1 MKKKIL
7 AVAAAVVLLAACF
20 FIYRIWNARKAAS
33 SAVEAYNAAAQEYN
47 DAISPYNEAAAGIAD
62 ENTKLQTALDS
73 ADAVLKKGGEAYE
86 PDTQKKLE
94 KAVKKARKSLTEAPV
109 LIDPF
114 EIRTVPAVF
123 STKELALLQDEA
135 ETARE
140 MAEDAKGKIP
150 AVPEVPDF
158 SEEIN
163 EVGTAQKNYENSIR
177 MLANITKPSDRFVK
191 ERLERIKTV
200 IQAEAVTPENDP
212 NGLLGKKDGY
222 IGCVYFLDESV
233 DQSLLPKEAFSKK
246 EKKEKKDTAD
256 EAMSADTAATVSE
269 AASADTAGTEAEA
282 ASSDRAGT
290 EAEAASADTAG
301 TEAEASSADTAGTE
315 TEAEASSADTAGT
328 EAEAASSDRA
338 GTETEAEESSA
349 DTAAAAAEAV
359 PAARE
364 NGADV
369 VMIGTAGGGAVEVFA
384 SREEAEK
391 RAEYISFFE
400 GSVMDAGSCTVE
412 GTCLIRTS
420 KYLSGDQQE
429 KLTKKIRE
437 ALLAVDD

>member
-94 KAVKKARKSLTEAPV
+94 KAVKKARKSLMEAPV

-191 ERLERIKTV
+191 ERLGRIKTV

-269 AASADTAGTEAEA
+269 AT
-282 ASSDRAGT
+282 
-290 EAEAASADTAG
+290 
-301 TEAEASSADTAGTE
+301 
-315 TEAEASSADTAGT
+315 SADTAGT

-338 GTETEAEESSA
+338 GTETEAEASSA

-369 VMIGTAGGGAVEVFA
+369 VMIGTAGGGAVEVFS

-391 RAEYISFFE
+391 RAEYISFFQ

>member
-94 KAVKKARKSLTEAPV
+94 KAVEKARKSLTEAPV

-191 ERLERIKTV
+191 ERLGRIKTV

-269 AASADTAGTEAEA
+269 AT
-282 ASSDRAGT
+282 
-290 EAEAASADTAG
+290 
-301 TEAEASSADTAGTE
+301 
-315 TEAEASSADTAGT
+315 SADTAGT

-338 GTETEAEESSA
+338 GTETEAEASSA
-349 DTAAAAAEAV
+349 DTAAAAAEAA
-359 PAARE
+359 PAERE
-364 NGADV
+364 GAADV
-369 VMIGTAGGGAVEVFA
+369 VMIGTAGGGAVEVFS

-391 RAEYISFFE
+391 RAEYISFFQ

>member
-123 STKELALLQDEA
+123 STKELALLQHEA

-163 EVGTAQKNYENSIR
+163 EVGAAQKNYENSIR

-191 ERLERIKTV
+191 ERLKRVKTV

-269 AASADTAGTEAEA
+269 A
-282 ASSDRAGT
+282 
-290 EAEAASADTAG
+290 
-301 TEAEASSADTAGTE
+301 
-315 TEAEASSADTAGT
+315 SSADTAGT
-328 EAEAASSDRA
+328 EAEA
-338 GTETEAEESSA
+338 SSA

-369 VMIGTAGGGAVEVFA
+369 VMIGTAGGGAVEVFS

-391 RAEYISFFE
+391 RAEYISFFQ

>member
-94 KAVKKARKSLTEAPV
+94 KAVKKARKSLMEAPV

-191 ERLERIKTV
+191 ERLGRIKTV

-246 EKKEKKDTAD
+246 EKKEKKEKKDTAD

-269 AASADTAGTEAEA
+269 ATSADT
-282 ASSDRAGT
+282 AGT

-301 TEAEASSADTAGTE
+301 TE
-315 TEAEASSADTAGT
+315 TEAEA
-328 EAEAASSDRA
+328 
-338 GTETEAEESSA
+338 SSA

>member
-191 ERLERIKTV
+191 ERLGRIKTV

-256 EAMSADTAATVSE
+256 EAMSADTA
-269 AASADTAGTEAEA
+269 GTEAQ
-282 ASSDRAGT
+282 
-290 EAEAASADTAG
+290 
-301 TEAEASSADTAGTE
+301 
-315 TEAEASSADTAGT
+315 ASSADTAGT

-338 GTETEAEESSA
+338 GTETEAEASSV

-364 NGADV
+364 GAADV

-429 KLTKKIRE
+429 KLTKKIRD
-437 ALLAVDD
+437 ALLAVED

>member
-7 AVAAAVVLLAACF
+7 AVAAAMVLLAACF

-163 EVGTAQKNYENSIR
+163 EVGAAQKNYENSIR

-191 ERLERIKTV
+191 ERLGRIKTV

-269 AASADTAGTEAEA
+269 ATSADTAGTEAEA

-290 EAEAASADTAG
+290 EAQAASADTAG
-301 TEAEASSADTAGTE
+301 TQAQAASADMAGTQAQA
-315 TEAEASSADTAGT
+315 TSADTAGT

-338 GTETEAEESSA
+338 GTETEAEASSA

-364 NGADV
+364 GAADV

>member
-94 KAVKKARKSLTEAPV
+94 KAVEKARKSLTEAPV

-150 AVPEVPDF
+150 ALPEVPDF

-177 MLANITKPSDRFVK
+177 MLANITKPSDQFVK
-191 ERLERIKTV
+191 ERLGRIKTV

-269 AASADTAGTEAEA
+269 A
-282 ASSDRAGT
+282 
-290 EAEAASADTAG
+290 
-301 TEAEASSADTAGTE
+301 
-315 TEAEASSADTAGT
+315 
-328 EAEAASSDRA
+328 
-338 GTETEAEESSA
+338 SSA
-349 DTAAAAAEAV
+349 DTAATAAEAV

-364 NGADV
+364 GAADV

>member
-191 ERLERIKTV
+191 ERLGRIKTV

-269 AASADTAGTEAEA
+269 AT
-282 ASSDRAGT
+282 
-290 EAEAASADTAG
+290 SADTAG

-315 TEAEASSADTAGT
+315 AEAASADTAGTQAQAASADTAGRQAQASSADTAGT

-338 GTETEAEESSA
+338 GTETEAEASSA

-364 NGADV
+364 GTADV

-391 RAEYISFFE
+391 RAEYISFFQ

>member
-191 ERLERIKTV
+191 ERLGRIKTV

-246 EKKEKKDTAD
+246 EKKDTAD
-256 EAMSADTAATVSE
+256 EA
-269 AASADTAGTEAEA
+269 
-282 ASSDRAGT
+282 ASSDVAGT

-301 TEAEASSADTAGTE
+301 TEAEV
-315 TEAEASSADTAGT
+315 
-328 EAEAASSDRA
+328 ASSDRA
-338 GTETEAEESSA
+338 GTETEAEASSA

>member
-94 KAVKKARKSLTEAPV
+94 KAVEKARKSLTEAPV

-191 ERLERIKTV
+191 ERLGRIKTV

-269 AASADTAGTEAEA
+269 AT
-282 ASSDRAGT
+282 
-290 EAEAASADTAG
+290 
-301 TEAEASSADTAGTE
+301 
-315 TEAEASSADTAGT
+315 SADTAGT

-338 GTETEAEESSA
+338 GTETEAEASSA
-349 DTAAAAAEAV
+349 DTAAAAAEAA

-364 NGADV
+364 GTADV
-369 VMIGTAGGGAVEVFA
+369 VMIGTAGGGAVEVFS

-391 RAEYISFFE
+391 RAEYISFFQ

>member
-191 ERLERIKTV
+191 ERLKRVKTV

-269 AASADTAGTEAEA
+269 AT
-282 ASSDRAGT
+282 
-290 EAEAASADTAG
+290 
-301 TEAEASSADTAGTE
+301 
-315 TEAEASSADTAGT
+315 SADTAGT

-338 GTETEAEESSA
+338 GTETEAEASSA

>member
-123 STKELALLQDEA
+123 STKELALLQHEA

-163 EVGTAQKNYENSIR
+163 EVGAAQKNYENSIR

-191 ERLERIKTV
+191 ERLKRVKTV

-269 AASADTAGTEAEA
+269 AS
-282 ASSDRAGT
+282 
-290 EAEAASADTAG
+290 SADTAG
-301 TEAEASSADTAGTE
+301 TEAEASSADTA
-315 TEAEASSADTAGT
+315 
-328 EAEAASSDRA
+328 
-338 GTETEAEESSA
+338 
-349 DTAAAAAEAV
+349 AAAAEAV
-359 PAARE
+359 PAERE
-364 NGADV
+364 GAADV
-369 VMIGTAGGGAVEVFA
+369 VMIGTAGGGAVEVFS

>member
-94 KAVKKARKSLTEAPV
+94 KAVEKARKSLTEAPV

-191 ERLERIKTV
+191 ERLGRIKTV

-269 AASADTAGTEAEA
+269 AT
-282 ASSDRAGT
+282 
-290 EAEAASADTAG
+290 
-301 TEAEASSADTAGTE
+301 
-315 TEAEASSADTAGT
+315 SADTAGT

-338 GTETEAEESSA
+338 GTETEAEASSA

-369 VMIGTAGGGAVEVFA
+369 VMIGTAGGGAVEVFS

-391 RAEYISFFE
+391 RAEYISFFQ

>member
-7 AVAAAVVLLAACF
+7 AVAAAMVLLAACF

-163 EVGTAQKNYENSIR
+163 EVGAAQKNYENSIR

-191 ERLERIKTV
+191 ERLGRIKTV

-233 DQSLLPKEAFSKK
+233 DQSLLPTEAFSKK

-269 AASADTAGTEAEA
+269 AT
-282 ASSDRAGT
+282 
-290 EAEAASADTAG
+290 
-301 TEAEASSADTAGTE
+301 
-315 TEAEASSADTAGT
+315 SADTAGT

-338 GTETEAEESSA
+338 GTETEAEASSA

-364 NGADV
+364 GAADV

>member
-191 ERLERIKTV
+191 ERLGRIKTV

-269 AASADTAGTEAEA
+269 A
-282 ASSDRAGT
+282 
-290 EAEAASADTAG
+290 
-301 TEAEASSADTAGTE
+301 SSADTAGTE
-315 TEAEASSADTAGT
+315 TEAEASSADTA
-328 EAEAASSDRA
+328 
-338 GTETEAEESSA
+338 
-349 DTAAAAAEAV
+349 AAAAEAV

-364 NGADV
+364 GTADV

>member
-269 AASADTAGTEAEA
+269 ATSADTAGTEAEA
-282 ASSDRAGT
+282 A
-290 EAEAASADTAG
+290 
-301 TEAEASSADTAGTE
+301 SADTAGTE
-315 TEAEASSADTAGT
+315 TEAEASSADTA
-328 EAEAASSDRA
+328 
-338 GTETEAEESSA
+338 
-349 DTAAAAAEAV
+349 AAAAEAV
-359 PAARE
+359 PAERE
-364 NGADV
+364 GAADV
-369 VMIGTAGGGAVEVFA
+369 VMIGTAGGGAVEVFS

-391 RAEYISFFE
+391 RAEYISFFQ

>member
-123 STKELALLQDEA
+123 STKELALLQHEA

-163 EVGTAQKNYENSIR
+163 EVGAAQKNYENSIR

-191 ERLERIKTV
+191 ERLKRVKTV

-233 DQSLLPKEAFSKK
+233 DQSLLPKEK
-246 EKKEKKDTAD
+246 
-256 EAMSADTAATVSE
+256 
-269 AASADTAGTEAEA
+269 
-282 ASSDRAGT
+282 
-290 EAEAASADTAG
+290 
-301 TEAEASSADTAGTE
+301 
-315 TEAEASSADTAGT
+315 
-328 EAEAASSDRA
+328 
-338 GTETEAEESSA
+338 
-349 DTAAAAAEAV
+349 
-359 PAARE
+359 
-364 NGADV
+364 
-369 VMIGTAGGGAVEVFA
+369 
-384 SREEAEK
+384 
-391 RAEYISFFE
+391 
-400 GSVMDAGSCTVE
+400 
-412 GTCLIRTS
+412 
-420 KYLSGDQQE
+420 
-429 KLTKKIRE
+429 
-437 ALLAVDD
+437 

>member
-94 KAVKKARKSLTEAPV
+94 KAVEKARKSLTEAPV

-191 ERLERIKTV
+191 ERLGRIKTV

-233 DQSLLPKEAFSKK
+233 DQSLLPTEAFSKK

-269 AASADTAGTEAEA
+269 ATSADTAGTEAEA

-290 EAEAASADTAG
+290 EAQAASADTAG
-301 TEAEASSADTAGTE
+301 TQAQAASADMAGTQAQA
-315 TEAEASSADTAGT
+315 TSADTAGT

-338 GTETEAEESSA
+338 GTETEAEASSA

-364 NGADV
+364 GAADV

>member
-191 ERLERIKTV
+191 ERLGRIKTV

-246 EKKEKKDTAD
+246 EKKEKKEKKDTAD

-269 AASADTAGTEAEA
+269 AT
-282 ASSDRAGT
+282 
-290 EAEAASADTAG
+290 
-301 TEAEASSADTAGTE
+301 
-315 TEAEASSADTAGT
+315 SADTAGT

-338 GTETEAEESSA
+338 GTETEAEASSA

-369 VMIGTAGGGAVEVFA
+369 VMIGTAGGGAVEVFS

>member
-191 ERLERIKTV
+191 ERLGRIKTV

-269 AASADTAGTEAEA
+269 AS
-282 ASSDRAGT
+282 
-290 EAEAASADTAG
+290 SADTAG
-301 TEAEASSADTAGTE
+301 TEAEASSADTA
-315 TEAEASSADTAGT
+315 
-328 EAEAASSDRA
+328 
-338 GTETEAEESSA
+338 
-349 DTAAAAAEAV
+349 AAAAEAV
-359 PAARE
+359 PAERE
-364 NGADV
+364 GAADV
-369 VMIGTAGGGAVEVFA
+369 VMIGTAGGGAVEVFS

-391 RAEYISFFE
+391 RAEYISFFQ

>member
-191 ERLERIKTV
+191 ERLGRIKTV

-269 AASADTAGTEAEA
+269 A
-282 ASSDRAGT
+282 
-290 EAEAASADTAG
+290 
-301 TEAEASSADTAGTE
+301 
-315 TEAEASSADTAGT
+315 SSADTAGT
-328 EAEAASSDRA
+328 EAEA
-338 GTETEAEESSA
+338 SSA

>member
-94 KAVKKARKSLTEAPV
+94 KAVKKARKSLMEAPV

-191 ERLERIKTV
+191 ERLGRIKTV

-269 AASADTAGTEAEA
+269 ATSADTAGTEAEA
-282 ASSDRAGT
+282 A
-290 EAEAASADTAG
+290 
-301 TEAEASSADTAGTE
+301 SADTAGTE
-315 TEAEASSADTAGT
+315 TEAEASSADTA
-328 EAEAASSDRA
+328 
-338 GTETEAEESSA
+338 
-349 DTAAAAAEAV
+349 AAAAEAV
-359 PAARE
+359 PAERE
-364 NGADV
+364 GAADV
-369 VMIGTAGGGAVEVFA
+369 VMIGTAGGGAVEVFS

-391 RAEYISFFE
+391 RAEYISFFQ

>member
-94 KAVKKARKSLTEAPV
+94 KAVEKARKSLTEAPV

-269 AASADTAGTEAEA
+269 ATSADTAGTEAEA

-290 EAEAASADTAG
+290 QAQAASADMAG
-301 TEAEASSADTAGTE
+301 TQAQ
-315 TEAEASSADTAGT
+315 ASSADTAGT

-338 GTETEAEESSA
+338 GTETEAEASSA

-364 NGADV
+364 GAADV
-369 VMIGTAGGGAVEVFA
+369 VMIGTAGGGAVEVFS

-391 RAEYISFFE
+391 RAEYISFFQ

>member
-163 EVGTAQKNYENSIR
+163 EVGAAQKNYENSIR

-191 ERLERIKTV
+191 ERLGRIKTV

-269 AASADTAGTEAEA
+269 AT
-282 ASSDRAGT
+282 
-290 EAEAASADTAG
+290 
-301 TEAEASSADTAGTE
+301 
-315 TEAEASSADTAGT
+315 SADTAGT

-338 GTETEAEESSA
+338 GTETEAEASSA

>member
-191 ERLERIKTV
+191 ERLGRIKTV

-269 AASADTAGTEAEA
+269 ATSADTAGTEAEA

-290 EAEAASADTAG
+290 EAQAASADTAG
-301 TEAEASSADTAGTE
+301 TQAQAT
-315 TEAEASSADTAGT
+315 SADTAGT

-338 GTETEAEESSA
+338 GTETEAEASSA

-364 NGADV
+364 GAADV

>member
-1 MKKKIL
+1 M
-7 AVAAAVVLLAACF
+7 
-20 FIYRIWNARKAAS
+20 
-33 SAVEAYNAAAQEYN
+33 
-47 DAISPYNEAAAGIAD
+47 
-62 ENTKLQTALDS
+62 
-73 ADAVLKKGGEAYE
+73 
-86 PDTQKKLE
+86 
-94 KAVKKARKSLTEAPV
+94 

-191 ERLERIKTV
+191 ERLGRIKTV

-246 EKKEKKDTAD
+246 EKKDTAD
-256 EAMSADTAATVSE
+256 EAASSDRAGTQAE

-282 ASSDRAGT
+282 AS
-290 EAEAASADTAG
+290 ADTAG
-301 TEAEASSADTAGTE
+301 TETEAEASSADTAGTE
-315 TEAEASSADTAGT
+315 TEAEASSADTA
-328 EAEAASSDRA
+328 
-338 GTETEAEESSA
+338 
-349 DTAAAAAEAV
+349 AAAAEAV

-364 NGADV
+364 GAADV
-369 VMIGTAGGGAVEVFA
+369 VIIGTAGGGAVEVFA

>member
-163 EVGTAQKNYENSIR
+163 EVGAAQKKYENSIR

-191 ERLERIKTV
+191 ERLKRVKTV

-212 NGLLGKKDGY
+212 NGLLGKKAGY
-222 IGCVYFLDESV
+222 IGCVFFLDESV

-269 AASADTAGTEAEA
+269 A
-282 ASSDRAGT
+282 
-290 EAEAASADTAG
+290 
-301 TEAEASSADTAGTE
+301 SSADTAGTE
-315 TEAEASSADTAGT
+315 TEAEASSADTA
-328 EAEAASSDRA
+328 
-338 GTETEAEESSA
+338 
-349 DTAAAAAEAV
+349 AAAAEAV

-364 NGADV
+364 GTADV

>member
-191 ERLERIKTV
+191 ERLGRIKTV

-269 AASADTAGTEAEA
+269 AT
-282 ASSDRAGT
+282 
-290 EAEAASADTAG
+290 
-301 TEAEASSADTAGTE
+301 SADTAGTE
-315 TEAEASSADTAGT
+315 TEAEA
-328 EAEAASSDRA
+328 
-338 GTETEAEESSA
+338 SSA

>member
-191 ERLERIKTV
+191 ERLGRIKTV

-246 EKKEKKDTAD
+246 EKKEKKEKKDTAD

-269 AASADTAGTEAEA
+269 AT
-282 ASSDRAGT
+282 
-290 EAEAASADTAG
+290 
-301 TEAEASSADTAGTE
+301 
-315 TEAEASSADTAGT
+315 SADTAGT

-338 GTETEAEESSA
+338 GTETEAEASSA

-364 NGADV
+364 GAADV

>member
-191 ERLERIKTV
+191 ERLGRIKTV

-269 AASADTAGTEAEA
+269 AT
-282 ASSDRAGT
+282 
-290 EAEAASADTAG
+290 
-301 TEAEASSADTAGTE
+301 
-315 TEAEASSADTAGT
+315 SADTAGT

-338 GTETEAEESSA
+338 GTETEAEASSA

-364 NGADV
+364 GTADV

>member
-191 ERLERIKTV
+191 ERLGRIKTV

-269 AASADTAGTEAEA
+269 AT
-282 ASSDRAGT
+282 
-290 EAEAASADTAG
+290 
-301 TEAEASSADTAGTE
+301 
-315 TEAEASSADTAGT
+315 SADTAGT

-338 GTETEAEESSA
+338 GTETEAEASSA
-349 DTAAAAAEAV
+349 DTAAAAAEAA

>member
-191 ERLERIKTV
+191 ERLKRVKTV

-269 AASADTAGTEAEA
+269 AT
-282 ASSDRAGT
+282 
-290 EAEAASADTAG
+290 
-301 TEAEASSADTAGTE
+301 
-315 TEAEASSADTAGT
+315 SADTAGT

-338 GTETEAEESSA
+338 GTETEAEASSA

-359 PAARE
+359 PAERE
-364 NGADV
+364 GAADV
-369 VMIGTAGGGAVEVFA
+369 VMIGTAGGGAVEVFS

-391 RAEYISFFE
+391 RAEYISFFQ

>member
-94 KAVKKARKSLTEAPV
+94 KAVKKARKSLMEAPV

-191 ERLERIKTV
+191 ERLGRIKTV

-269 AASADTAGTEAEA
+269 AT
-282 ASSDRAGT
+282 
-290 EAEAASADTAG
+290 
-301 TEAEASSADTAGTE
+301 
-315 TEAEASSADTAGT
+315 SADTAGT

-338 GTETEAEESSA
+338 GTETEAEASSA

-364 NGADV
+364 GTADV

>member
-94 KAVKKARKSLTEAPV
+94 KAVKKARKSLMEAPV

-191 ERLERIKTV
+191 ERLGRIKTV

-246 EKKEKKDTAD
+246 EKKEKKEKKDTAD

-269 AASADTAGTEAEA
+269 AT
-282 ASSDRAGT
+282 
-290 EAEAASADTAG
+290 
-301 TEAEASSADTAGTE
+301 
-315 TEAEASSADTAGT
+315 SADTAGT

-338 GTETEAEESSA
+338 GTETEAEASSA

>member
-163 EVGTAQKNYENSIR
+163 EVGTAQKNYENSIH

-191 ERLERIKTV
+191 ERLKRVKTV

-269 AASADTAGTEAEA
+269 AT
-282 ASSDRAGT
+282 
-290 EAEAASADTAG
+290 
-301 TEAEASSADTAGTE
+301 
-315 TEAEASSADTAGT
+315 SADTAGT

-338 GTETEAEESSA
+338 GTETEAEASSA

-359 PAARE
+359 PAERE
-364 NGADV
+364 GAADV

>member
-191 ERLERIKTV
+191 ERLGRIKTV

-269 AASADTAGTEAEA
+269 AT
-282 ASSDRAGT
+282 
-290 EAEAASADTAG
+290 
-301 TEAEASSADTAGTE
+301 
-315 TEAEASSADTAGT
+315 SADTAGT

-338 GTETEAEESSA
+338 GTETEAEASSA

>member
-94 KAVKKARKSLTEAPV
+94 KAVEKARKSLTEAPV

-191 ERLERIKTV
+191 ERLGRIKTV

-269 AASADTAGTEAEA
+269 AT
-282 ASSDRAGT
+282 
-290 EAEAASADTAG
+290 
-301 TEAEASSADTAGTE
+301 
-315 TEAEASSADTAGT
+315 SADTAGT

-338 GTETEAEESSA
+338 GTETEAEASSA

-364 NGADV
+364 GAADV

>member
-94 KAVKKARKSLTEAPV
+94 KAVKKARKSLMEAPV

-191 ERLERIKTV
+191 ERLGRIKTV

-269 AASADTAGTEAEA
+269 ATSADTAGTEAEA
-282 ASSDRAGT
+282 A
-290 EAEAASADTAG
+290 
-301 TEAEASSADTAGTE
+301 SADTAGTE
-315 TEAEASSADTAGT
+315 TEAEASSADTA
-328 EAEAASSDRA
+328 
-338 GTETEAEESSA
+338 
-349 DTAAAAAEAV
+349 AAAAEAV

-364 NGADV
+364 GTADV

>member
-94 KAVKKARKSLTEAPV
+94 KAVEKARKSLTEAPV

-269 AASADTAGTEAEA
+269 ATSADTAGTEAEA
-282 ASSDRAGT
+282 A
-290 EAEAASADTAG
+290 
-301 TEAEASSADTAGTE
+301 SADTAGTE

-338 GTETEAEESSA
+338 GTETEAEASSA

-359 PAARE
+359 PAERE
-364 NGADV
+364 GAADV
-369 VMIGTAGGGAVEVFA
+369 VMIGTAGGGAVEVFS

-391 RAEYISFFE
+391 RAEYISFFQ